1 MTTAAEAEADIAE
14 VPPENTKTTKGKIIT
29 WSRRLMVV
37 LVIGFTAYALITKW
51 NDVWHTIQAVAWQ
64 SSLLSQLAVM
74 AAIVFNTFA
83 WQTIIDDLGKPIGV
97 FRGGMICLVGGLGKY
112 VPGSVWAYLLQMELG
127 RKAGLPRARIFTGSL
142 IQLGIATVASL
153 LLGILALP
161 VIFKETPQAI
171 WLFAL
176 LPVGLIALHPK
187 ILTWGTSLVL
197 KTLRRPP
204 LDHQLRWGT
213 IGKVLGFS
221 VLGYAAFGAHMW
233 LLANSVGAPGVSGLV
248 LCIGAMAISMTAGLF
263 AFFLPSG
270 AGVREGVI
278 VAVLAASG
286 IDTVQALAF
295 AVASR
300 LMFIIADI
308 VTAGAAAGVAT
319 YRKRQAEARIA
330 AAAAVQ

>member
-1 MTTAAEAEADIAE
+1 MTTAEAE
-14 VPPENTKTTKGKIIT
+14 VPETGTTAAPKSTKALIIT
-29 WSRRLMVV
+29 WARRLMVV
-37 LVIGFTAYALITKW
+37 VVIGFATYALVTKW
-51 NDVWHTIQAVAWQ
+51 NEVWHTLAAVAWQ

-74 AAIVFNTFA
+74 AAILFNTIA
-83 WQTIIDDLGKPIGV
+83 WQTIVDDLGKPIGI
-97 FRGGMICLVGGLGKY
+97 FRGAQICLVGGLGKY

-142 IQLGIATVASL
+142 VQLGIATVASL
-153 LLGILALP
+153 LLGIIALP
-161 VIFKETPQAI
+161 VIFAETPQAL

-176 LPVGLIALHPK
+176 LPVGLAALHPK

-204 LDHQLRWGT
+204 LDHQLKWST

-221 VLGYAAFGAHMW
+221 LLAYAAFGSHMW
-233 LLANSVGAPGVSGLV
+233 LLANSVGAPGVSGLL

-270 AGVREGVI
+270 AGVREAVI

-286 IDTVQALAF
+286 IDPVQGLAF

-300 LMFIIADI
+300 LMFIVADV
-308 VTAGAAAGVAT
+308 VTAGTAAA
-319 YRKRQAEARIA
+319 IA
-330 AAAAVQ
+330 AFRRRTAPGARAPQAA